1 MKGIKFEGK
10 ELNNRE
16 IMLLGIQKMVMS
28 FNNEDMISPWL
39 SLGVPDGADTEE
51 ILDMAN
57 DDEDFRYCVSLF
69 MSLMR
74 RKAVYED
81 GLFLGRELGVVN
93 ADTWKEM

>member
-1 MKGIKFEGK
+1 MSKIEYNGK
-10 ELNNRE
+10 ELNERE
-16 IMLLGIQKMVMS
+16 IMLLGIQQIVMS
-28 FNNEDMISPWL
+28 FNDEDMIGPWL

-74 RKAVYED
+74 MKRVYED